1 MRRALAGISFG
12 VTLVITLSFLVPL
25 GLLVRSQARERVT
38 ATAEQQATAL
48 APLLAFTRQ
57 PGEVRQV
64 LAETD
69 PQGRRLSVRLPDG
82 QFAGTP
88 HAPRA
93 ELLRAVRLRKTSSL
107 DVGGGWVYLHPVVLP
122 GGGVAVIEAYADE
135 DELTEGVATSW
146 AVMSALALGLVVGSV
161 LVADRL
167 GGGVIRSARG
177 LSRAAHALGAGDL
190 MARVEPHGPAELR
203 EAGAAFNGMADR
215 VTQLLAVER
224 ELIADLSHRLRT
236 PLTALRLEA
245 ERLGGTT
252 DVRRL
257 TAAVSE
263 LESEV
268 DTMISAARTPLA
280 SSALPDE
287 DHEPGFCSVTELVG
301 RRLDF
306 WGVLAEQQHRSC
318 TREVTSEA
326 TSVRMSQEDLATVV
340 DTLLGNVFR
349 HTAQGTALC
358 VRVER
363 SAQAVLFTVDDA
375 GPGIV
380 DPHSALA
387 RGVSEGGSTGLGLNI
402 ADRAV
407 RDAGGRLGIARS
419 PMGGARVQVSL
430 PLVTP
435 KGDAQGRAVR
445 RRARGLLAR

>member
-1 MRRALAGISFG
+1 MRRALALVSLA
-12 VTLVITLSFLVPL
+12 VTVVITVSFLVPL
-25 GLLVRSQARERVT
+25 GLLVRSQARER
-38 ATAEQQATAL
+38 ATSAAEQQATAF
-48 APLLAFTRQ
+48 APLLALTTQ
-57 PGEVRQV
+57 PGKVREA
-64 LAETD
+64 LAETE
-69 PQGRRLSVRLPDG
+69 PRGRRLAVRLPDG

-88 HAPRA
+88 RAPRA
-93 ELLRAVRLRKTSSL
+93 HLLRAARLKETSSL
-107 DVGGGWVYLHPVVLP
+107 DVSGGWVYLHPVVLP
-122 GGGVAVIEAYADE
+122 GGGVAVIEAYASE
-135 DELTEGVATSW
+135 EELGEGVGTSW
-146 AVMSALALGLVVGSV
+146 AVMSALALGLVVGAMWF
-161 LVADRL
+161 ADRL
-167 GGGVIRSARG
+167 GAGVSRSARS
-177 LSRAAHALGAGDL
+177 LSRAADALGAGDL
-190 MARVEPHGPAELR
+190 MARVEPQGPTELR
-203 EAGAAFNGMADR
+203 EAGTAFNGMADR
-215 VTQLLAVER
+215 VTHLLAVER

-268 DTMISAARTPLA
+268 DTMISAARTPL
-280 SSALPDE
+280 SGSRLPDE
-287 DHEPGFCSVTELVG
+287 DPGTVCCPVAELVG

-306 WGVLAEQQHRSC
+306 WGVLARQQQRSC
-318 TREVTSEA
+318 TREMTSEA
-326 TSVRMSQEDLATVV
+326 TLVRMTQEDLATVV

-349 HTAQGTALC
+349 HTAQGIALS

-363 SAQAVLFTVDDA
+363 SAQAVLFTVDDG

-407 RDAGGRLGIARS
+407 RDAGGRLSIARS

-435 KGDAQGRAVR
+435 KGEAQGRAVR
-445 RRARGLLAR
+445 RARGLLTR